1 MSCSKEISEE
11 LAKCKIFEVFNEKEE
26 ESESK
31 KLSEEEKY
39 LMQLDDEETNIDKI
53 AEASYNFLLNSSIN
67 DAIKVVNEC
76 HADGKTYIK
85 AQEN

>member
-11 LAKCKIFEVFNEKEE
+11 LAKCKMFEVFNEKEKE
-26 ESESK
+26 NESK

-39 LMQLDDEETNIDKI
+39 LMQLDDAEINIDKI
-53 AEASYNFLLNSSIN
+53 AEASYKFLLNSSIN

-85 AQEN
+85 EQKN